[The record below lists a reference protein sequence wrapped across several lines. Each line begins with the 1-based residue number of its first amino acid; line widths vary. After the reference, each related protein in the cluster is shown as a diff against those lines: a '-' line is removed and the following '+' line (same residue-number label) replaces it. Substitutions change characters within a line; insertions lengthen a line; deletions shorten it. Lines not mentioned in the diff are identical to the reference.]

1 MNIRQWIAPLL
12 FLFALL
18 QLAAFFVS
26 GGFVDTL
33 VSAAAAAIV
42 ALMLA
47 LVRGAVQRTSALLR
61 IAGAVL
67 LAAGGAGI
75 GELAEAFRFY
85 GNLAALFL
93 LTPLLSLPV
102 QQGGFDRAMK
112 AVLGRV
118 GKNSVGYAAISTVLT
133 FFTGIFLNLGSL
145 GFIHALTGRGE
156 GKRAR
161 VQCLSLARGFAAAM
175 LVSPYSIAVPMI
187 VSNFDIGWLEF
198 FSVTAI
204 MVVIFVGL
212 HLAECYRMA
221 RGNGGDAETAAPP
234 PEEELP
240 DGRTAG
246 KRLAVLALALVLL
259 IGMLLVAETVTHY
272 PMVTLVCVLSL
283 AVPVI
288 GFAAMGRMNRL
299 WPAFREHY
307 WASRLPEMGK
317 EILLILSAGFLG
329 YAIQQSGASEHL
341 VEWAAGGGVHVGL
354 AALILIHLFM
364 LAFAVVGFHP
374 IVITSVMISLL
385 SSDSFG
391 LPPMA
396 APAALIASWSLT
408 IVFSPFSSTTLM
420 IAGCSENPPSKSPLA
435 GTGGIRR

>member
-1 MNIRQWIAPLL
+1 
-12 FLFALL
+12 
-18 QLAAFFVS
+18 
-26 GGFVDTL
+26 L

-307 WASRLPEMGK
+307 WASRLPEIGK
-317 EILLILSAGFLG
+317 GDFAHPVRRFLRIRDPAVGGVGTPRGVGGGRRRPRRPGGPDPDSSVHAGVRRGRFSSDRHHFRHDFPALIGFLRPSAHG
-329 YAIQQSGASEHL
+329 G
-341 VEWAAGGGVHVGL
+341 AGGAHRFVVADHRLFSLFLDHAHDSGLFRKSPVEIALGWNWRYTALTL
-354 AALILIHLFM
+354 AAVVLFEY
-364 LAFAVVGFHP
+364 LFFF
-374 IVITSVMISLL
+374 L
-385 SSDSFG
+385 
-391 LPPMA
+391 
-396 APAALIASWSLT
+396 
-408 IVFSPFSSTTLM
+408 
-420 IAGCSENPPSKSPLA
+420 
-435 GTGGIRR
+435 